1 VSLWEGRIPGE
12 PDETMWR
19 FTVDTSDRRLL
30 TVDVEGSIAHVKML
44 RDAGLVTV
52 DEGDELLDG
61 LARVLQEA
69 ESGGFSFESGDED
82 VHTAVERRL
91 RELIGPGAG
100 RLHTGRSRNDQI
112 ALDIRLYLLRSS
124 EQRRGQV
131 SSLIGVLVD
140 LAELHVETIVPV
152 YTHLQQAQAV
162 PLAQHLL
169 AYAWMLKRD
178 ADRFGDVM
186 SRLDESPLGAG
197 AGGGSGL
204 GLNPGS
210 VAKTL
215 GMPRVF
221 RNTIDAVG
229 TRDLVAEYIFC
240 AAQTM
245 VDLSRLAEE
254 IVLWATTEFG
264 WVSFSDGVTTGSS
277 ALPQKK
283 NPDVAELVRG
293 RSARVIGDMAAILT
307 LQKALPLAYNRDL
320 QEDKRIVFDA
330 DDVLDGSLGA
340 LAGMLRSAEFHPPD
354 PSPWVTALDLA
365 EVLVRRG
372 VPFREA
378 HTAVG
383 GLVARLMAEGR
394 DFSTVAAGE
403 LEEAHIRLV
412 PEDLALLDPVS
423 SASRRNL
430 GIGGQVEDL
439 RAFVDRLRR

>member
-1 VSLWEGRIPGE
+1 
-12 PDETMWR
+12 MWR

-254 IVLWATTEFG
+254 IVLWATTEFS
-264 WVSFSDGVTTGSS
+264 WVSFSDGATTGSS

>member
-1 VSLWEGRIPGE
+1 MSLWKGRIPGE
-12 PDETMWR
+12 PDETMWQ

-44 RDAGLVTV
+44 REAGLLTA
-52 DEGDELLDG
+52 DECDEILEG
-61 LARVLQEA
+61 LARVLNEA
-69 ESGGFSFESGDED
+69 EAGDFTFESGDED

-91 RELIGPGAG
+91 FELIGPPAG

-112 ALDIRLYLLRSS
+112 ALDIRLYLLHSS
-124 EQRRGQV
+124 VLRRGQL

-140 LAELHVETIVPV
+140 HAERHVETIVPM

-169 AYAWMLKRD
+169 AYAWMLARD
-178 ADRFGDVM
+178 ADRMEDVAA
-186 SRLDESPLGAG
+186 RLDESPLGAG
-197 AGGGSGL
+197 AGGGSGFAL
-204 GLNPGS
+204 DPDA
-210 VAKTL
+210 VAKNL
-215 GMPRVF
+215 GMQRVF

-229 TRDLVAEYIFC
+229 TRDMVAEYVFC
-240 AAQTM
+240 VAQTM

-254 IVLWATTEFG
+254 IVLWNTEEFG
-264 WVSFSDGVTTGSS
+264 WVAFSDAYTTGSS

-293 RSARVIGDMAAILT
+293 RSARVIGDVAAILT

-330 DDVLDGSLGA
+330 DDVLDGSLNA
-340 LAGMLRSAEFHPPD
+340 LAGMLRSVEFHPPV

-365 EVLVRRG
+365 EVLVERG

-378 HTAVG
+378 HAAVG
-383 GLVARLMAEGR
+383 GLVAKLIAKGR
-394 DFSTVAAGE
+394 DFSTVTAGD

-412 PEDLALLDPVS
+412 PEDLALLDPAS
-423 SASRRNL
+423 SAGRRDF
-430 GIGGQVEDL
+430 GILRQVDDL
-439 RAFVDRLRR
+439 RVVVDRLRQ

>member
-1 VSLWEGRIPGE
+1 
-12 PDETMWR
+12 MWR

>member
-44 RDAGLVTV
+44 RGAGLITS
-52 DEGDELLDG
+52 DEGDEILDG
-61 LARVLQEA
+61 LARVLLEA
-69 ESGGFSFESGDED
+69 EGDDFSFESGDED

-91 RELIGPGAG
+91 GELIGPVAG

-112 ALDIRLYLLRSS
+112 ALDIRLYLLRSAEHRKS
-124 EQRRGQV
+124 QV

-140 LAELHVETIVPV
+140 LAERHVETIVPM

-169 AYAWMLKRD
+169 AYAWMLTRD
-178 ADRFGDVM
+178 ADRFGDAT
-186 SRLDESPLGAG
+186 SRLNESPLGAG

-204 GLNPGS
+204 ALDPGS

-215 GMPRVF
+215 GMLRVF
-221 RNTIDAVG
+221 HNTIDAVG
-229 TRDLVAEYIFC
+229 TRDLVAEYVFC
-240 AAQTM
+240 VAQTM

-254 IVLWATTEFG
+254 IVLWTTKEFG
-264 WVSFSDGVTTGSS
+264 WVAFSDDFTTGSS
-277 ALPQKK
+277 ALPHKK

-330 DDVLDGSLGA
+330 DDALGGSLEA

-365 EVLVRRG
+365 EVLVERR

-378 HTAVG
+378 HAAIG
-383 GLVARLMAEGR
+383 GLVARLVAEGR
-394 DFSTVAAGE
+394 DFSTVTAGE

-412 PEDLALLDPVS
+412 PEDLGLLDPVS
-423 SASRRNL
+423 SAGRRNL
-430 GIGGQVEDL
+430 GIQRQVEDL

>member
-1 VSLWEGRIPGE
+1 
-12 PDETMWR
+12 
-19 FTVDTSDRRLL
+19 
-30 TVDVEGSIAHVKML
+30 
-44 RDAGLVTV
+44 
-52 DEGDELLDG
+52 
-61 LARVLQEA
+61 
-69 ESGGFSFESGDED
+69 
-82 VHTAVERRL
+82 
-91 RELIGPGAG
+91 
-100 RLHTGRSRNDQI
+100 
-112 ALDIRLYLLRSS
+112 
-124 EQRRGQV
+124 
-131 SSLIGVLVD
+131 
-140 LAELHVETIVPV
+140 
-152 YTHLQQAQAV
+152 
-162 PLAQHLL
+162 
-169 AYAWMLKRD
+169 
-178 ADRFGDVM
+178 
-186 SRLDESPLGAG
+186 
-197 AGGGSGL
+197 
-204 GLNPGS
+204 
-210 VAKTL
+210 
-215 GMPRVF
+215 MPRVF

>member
-340 LAGMLRSAEFHPPD
+340 LAGMLRSVEFHPPD

>member
-1 VSLWEGRIPGE
+1 VSLWKGRIPGE

-30 TVDVEGSIAHVKML
+30 AVDVEGSIAHVKML
-44 RDAGLVTV
+44 RETGLVT
-52 DEGDELLDG
+52 DQECDELLEG
-61 LARVLQEA
+61 LARVQREA
-69 ESGGFSFESGDED
+69 EMDGFSFETGDED

-91 RELIGPGAG
+91 GELIGPVAG
-100 RLHTGRSRNDQI
+100 KLHTGRSRNDQI
-112 ALDIRLYLLRSS
+112 ALDIRLYLFRAS
-124 EQRRGQV
+124 ERRRGQV
-131 SSLIGVLVD
+131 SSVIGVLVD
-140 LAELHVETIVPV
+140 LADRHVETIVPM

-169 AYAWMLKRD
+169 AYAWMLTRD
-178 ADRFGDVM
+178 ADRFGNVM
-186 SRLDESPLGAG
+186 SRLGESPLGAG

-204 GLNPGS
+204 ALDPDL
-210 VAKTL
+210 AATHL

-221 RNTIDAVG
+221 NNTMDAVG
-229 TRDLVAEYIFC
+229 TRDLVAEYVFC
-240 AAQTM
+240 VAQTM

-254 IVLWATTEFG
+254 MVLWTTKEFG
-264 WVSFSDGVTTGSS
+264 WVTFSDDFTTGSS

-293 RSARVIGDMAAILT
+293 RSARVIGDMTAILT

-340 LAGMLRSAEFHPPD
+340 LAGMLRSAEFHPPG

-365 EVLVRRG
+365 EALVKRG

-383 GLVARLMAEGR
+383 VLVARLMAEGR
-394 DFSTVAAGE
+394 DLSTVTAGE

-423 SASRRNL
+423 SAGRRNL
-430 GIGGQVEDL
+430 GIRRQVEDL
-439 RAFVDRLRR
+439 REFVDRLGR

>member
-1 VSLWEGRIPGE
+1 VSLWEGRLPGE

-30 TVDVEGSIAHVKML
+30 IVDVEGSIAHVKML
-44 RDAGLVTV
+44 RDVGLITV
-52 DEGDELLDG
+52 DEGDELLEG
-61 LARVLQEA
+61 LESVLHEA
-69 ESGGFSFESGDED
+69 ETDGFSFESGDED

-131 SSLIGVLVD
+131 SSLISVLVD
-140 LAELHVETIVPV
+140 LAERHVETIVPV

-178 ADRFGDVM
+178 ADRFGDVR

-204 GLNPGS
+204 ALDPGS

-215 GMPRVF
+215 GMSRVF
-221 RNTIDAVG
+221 DNTIDAVG
-229 TRDLVAEYIFC
+229 TRDLVAEYVFC
-240 AAQTM
+240 VAQTM

-254 IVLWATTEFG
+254 MVLWATAEFG
-264 WVSFSDGVTTGSS
+264 WVAFSDGVTTGSS

-330 DDVLDGSLGA
+330 DDVLGGSLGA
-340 LAGMLRSAEFHPPD
+340 LASMLRSADFHPPD

-365 EVLVRRG
+365 EVLVERG

-383 GLVARLMAEGR
+383 GLVARLSAEGR
-394 DFSTVAAGE
+394 DFSTVTAGE

-412 PEDLALLDPVS
+412 PEDLALLDPAS
-423 SASRRNL
+423 SAARRNL
-430 GIGGQVEDL
+430 GIRGQVEDL

>member
-1 VSLWEGRIPGE
+1 MSLWKGRIPGE

-19 FTVDTSDRRLL
+19 FTVDVSDRRLL
-30 TVDVEGSIAHVKML
+30 TVDLEGSIAHVKML
-44 RDAGLVTV
+44 HEAGLVPA
-52 DEGDELLDG
+52 DEYDQILDG
-61 LARVLQEA
+61 LARVLNEA
-69 ESGGFSFESGDED
+69 ETDDFRFESGDED

-91 RELIGPGAG
+91 FELIGPPAG
-100 RLHTGRSRNDQI
+100 RLRTGRSRNDQI

-124 EQRRGQV
+124 VRRRDQL

-140 LAELHVETIVPV
+140 LAEQHVETIVPM

-169 AYAWMLKRD
+169 AYAWMLARD
-178 ADRFGDVM
+178 ADRIGDVAA
-186 SRLDESPLGAG
+186 RLDESPLGAG
-197 AGGGSGL
+197 AGGGSGFNL
-204 GLNPGS
+204 DPDS

-215 GMPRVF
+215 GMQRVF

-229 TRDLVAEYIFC
+229 TRDMVAEYVFC

-254 IVLWATTEFG
+254 MVLWNTEEFG
-264 WVSFSDGVTTGSS
+264 WVAFSDAYTTGSS

-293 RSARVIGDMAAILT
+293 RSARVIGDVAAILT

-330 DDVLDGSLGA
+330 DDVLDGSLSA
-340 LAGMLRSAEFHPPD
+340 LVGMLRSAEFHPPD

-365 EVLVRRG
+365 EVLAERG

-378 HTAVG
+378 HAAVG
-383 GLVARLMAEGR
+383 GLVAKLIAEGQ
-394 DFSTVAAGE
+394 DFSAVTAGD

-412 PEDLALLDPVS
+412 PEDLALLDPAS
-423 SASRRNL
+423 SAGRRHL
-430 GIGGQVEDL
+430 GILRQVEDL
-439 RAFVDRLRR
+439 RVVVDRLRQ